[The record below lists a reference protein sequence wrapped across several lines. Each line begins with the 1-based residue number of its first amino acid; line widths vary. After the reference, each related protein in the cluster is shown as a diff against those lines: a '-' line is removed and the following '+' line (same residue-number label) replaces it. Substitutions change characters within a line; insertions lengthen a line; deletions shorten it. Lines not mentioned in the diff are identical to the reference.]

1 MINLFHR
8 SSPVHNCGVGEKGEY
23 FSKYKYYLCFNITIR
38 TNKLVHIKT
47 YTSKQQKTFRLIK
60 NLHNKGLGYRK
71 ISHYLNEKNILT
83 ERGNRW
89 GSNYV
94 YSVLKRYKE
103 RQNRIR
109 NIINKK
115 YEPEISNLWLEYK

>member
-1 MINLFHR
+1 M
-8 SSPVHNCGVGEKGEY
+8 
-23 FSKYKYYLCFNITIR
+23 
-38 TNKLVHIKT
+38 
-47 YTSKQQKTFRLIK
+47 
-60 NLHNKGLGYRK
+60 GYRK

-89 GSNYV
+89 GNNYV
-94 YSVLKRYKE
+94 YSVLKRYQE

-115 YEPEISNLWLEYK
+115 YEPEISNLWLEYY

>member
-1 MINLFHR
+1 
-8 SSPVHNCGVGEKGEY
+8 
-23 FSKYKYYLCFNITIR
+23 
-38 TNKLVHIKT
+38 
-47 YTSKQQKTFRLIK
+47 
-60 NLHNKGLGYRK
+60 LGYRK

-83 ERGNRW
+83 ERGNSW

-115 YEPEISNLWLEYK
+115 YEPEISNLWLEYN

>member
-1 MINLFHR
+1 MLNRH
-8 SSPVHNCGVGEKGEY
+8 SSVIGYCGVGEKGEY

-83 ERGNRW
+83 ERGNSW

-115 YEPEISNLWLEYK
+115 YEPEISNLWLEYN

>member
-1 MINLFHR
+1 
-8 SSPVHNCGVGEKGEY
+8 
-23 FSKYKYYLCFNITIR
+23 
-38 TNKLVHIKT
+38 
-47 YTSKQQKTFRLIK
+47 
-60 NLHNKGLGYRK
+60 LGYRK

-89 GSNYV
+89 GNNYV
-94 YSVLKRYKE
+94 YSVLKRYQE

-115 YEPEISNLWLEYK
+115 YEPEISNLWLEYY

>member
-1 MINLFHR
+1 
-8 SSPVHNCGVGEKGEY
+8 
-23 FSKYKYYLCFNITIR
+23 
-38 TNKLVHIKT
+38 
-47 YTSKQQKTFRLIK
+47 
-60 NLHNKGLGYRK
+60 LGYRK

-83 ERGNRW
+83 ERGNSW

>member
-1 MINLFHR
+1 
-8 SSPVHNCGVGEKGEY
+8 
-23 FSKYKYYLCFNITIR
+23 
-38 TNKLVHIKT
+38 
-47 YTSKQQKTFRLIK
+47 
-60 NLHNKGLGYRK
+60 LGYRK

-94 YSVLKRYKE
+94 YSVLKRYQE

-115 YEPEISNLWLEYK
+115 YEPVISNLWLEYN

>member
-1 MINLFHR
+1 M
-8 SSPVHNCGVGEKGEY
+8 
-23 FSKYKYYLCFNITIR
+23 
-38 TNKLVHIKT
+38 
-47 YTSKQQKTFRLIK
+47 
-60 NLHNKGLGYRK
+60 GYRK

-89 GSNYV
+89 GNNYV
-94 YSVLKRYKE
+94 YSVLKRYQE

-115 YEPEISNLWLEYK
+115 YEPEISNLWLEYN

>member
-1 MINLFHR
+1 M
-8 SSPVHNCGVGEKGEY
+8 
-23 FSKYKYYLCFNITIR
+23 
-38 TNKLVHIKT
+38 
-47 YTSKQQKTFRLIK
+47 
-60 NLHNKGLGYRK
+60 GYRK
-71 ISHYLNEKNILT
+71 ISHYLNEKNIFT

-103 RQNRIR
+103 RQSRIR

-115 YEPEISNLWLEYK
+115 YEPEISNLWLEYKWYDKFFIWNTYLSYSVYYLPQSVCINKPKNIIDI

>member
-1 MINLFHR
+1 M
-8 SSPVHNCGVGEKGEY
+8 
-23 FSKYKYYLCFNITIR
+23 YLESW
-38 TNKLVHIKT
+38 IKT
-47 YTSKQQKTFRLIK
+47 YLNLTLVVKSQKLYRQHSYSPYQQKLFDLCIK
-60 NLHNKGLGYRK
+60 FKKEGMGYRK

-103 RQNRIR
+103 RQDRIR
-109 NIINKK
+109 LIIKK
-115 YEPEISNLWLEYK
+115 KDEREISNLWLEYN

>member
-1 MINLFHR
+1 
-8 SSPVHNCGVGEKGEY
+8 
-23 FSKYKYYLCFNITIR
+23 
-38 TNKLVHIKT
+38 
-47 YTSKQQKTFRLIK
+47 
-60 NLHNKGLGYRK
+60 LGYRK

-89 GSNYV
+89 ESNYV

-115 YEPEISNLWLEYK
+115 YEPEISIYG